1 MEVKEVNSSSDPDP
15 GDAKEESS
23 GLKSQLLM
31 DFGLE
36 NEVSEEDVSDTN
48 VSGGEDEKVEVEL
61 KSKILA
67 DFGIGNEGSE
77 EDDSEENEKVDEK
90 ESEKST
96 DDNADVFK
104 EEESIVNETSED
116 QNGEKSAVNET
127 EVSVSINKDVEN
139 DDKPE
144 EDMEIEND
152 NEEVDNHGGD
162 ERSESKDEAEEM
174 EIEEKNIEDEE
185 FIDNEG
191 EEQVKPTKPI
201 TKKVSPLKIGQ
212 LKNSPKKVH
221 FSPEVVF
228 RDQNREEYESTPKS
242 TNSKKVVQPAA
253 STDSSPPLK
262 LKIKFGKDKSGAIT
276 HCKINPKPESKDEQ
290 FHGFEDSEIPAWVMD
305 NFEGHDLKTGF
316 GIKPT
321 VFVSISSKKTQKQV
335 EDNIEIPTVS
345 EQTTT
350 ASAPIPKLILSVGGQ
365 KEGGG
370 GGMSKRER
378 RRKSD
383 NFNFVKPLYDGWY
396 REVVWRP
403 VPGSDGTKKDAEV
416 FYYPPNP
423 PGQKTL
429 RYR

>member
-36 NEVSEEDVSDTN
+36 NEVSEEDVSDNN
-48 VSGGEDEKVEVEL
+48 VSGGEDEKVEVKL
-61 KSKILA
+61 KSKLLA
-67 DFGIGNEGSE
+67 DFGLGNEGSE
-77 EDDSEENEKVDEK
+77 EEDSEENEKVDEK
-90 ESEKST
+90 EVEKST

-104 EEESIVNETSED
+104 EEESIVNETSDD

-139 DDKPE
+139 DKPE

-152 NEEVDNHGGD
+152 NEEVDNHDGND
-162 ERSESKDEAEEM
+162 KSESKEESEEM
-174 EIEEKNIEDEE
+174 EIEEKNIEEEE

-228 RDQNREEYESTPKS
+228 RDQNREEFVSTPKS
-242 TNSKKVVQPAA
+242 TNSKKIVQPAA

-290 FHGFEDSEIPAWVMD
+290 FHGFEDSEIPAWVTD

-335 EDNIEIPTVS
+335 EENMEIPTVS
-345 EQTTT
+345 EQATT